1 MAIVK
6 TAGVIRGAERAA
18 RGFDSDKRGE
28 IGGGST
34 SENSETECANLILNS
49 IFYSEPVEVSQQG
62 SDMITWGSSENEAG
76 SIFHDFLNFV
86 KQGLRQT
93 REQGV

>member
-6 TAGVIRGAERAA
+6 TAGVIRGAKGTA
-18 RGFDSDKRGE
+18 RDVDRDKRGE

-34 SENSETECANLILNS
+34 SENSETVCRPYS

-62 SDMITWGSSENEAG
+62 SDMIMWGSS
-76 SIFHDFLNFV
+76 
-86 KQGLRQT
+86 KK
-93 REQGV
+93 